1 MKKIHTGLAMKKFSD
16 DIPEGVVQVEVCKK
30 SGFLAT
36 SNCRYSG
43 TAYMEYFVAGT
54 EPVGTCPYHSSLK
67 VCTETGLVANDRCPN
82 VRYVYG
88 RGEYVGNSSL
98 WVTSSG
104 YSKPTNIPLKTCTL
118 H

>member
-1 MKKIHTGLAMKKFSD
+1 MKKIHTGLAMIKFSD

-54 EPVGTCPYHSSLK
+54 EPVGTCPYH
-67 VCTETGLVANDRCPN
+67 
-82 VRYVYG
+82 
-88 RGEYVGNSSL
+88 
-98 WVTSSG
+98 
-104 YSKPTNIPLKTCTL
+104 
-118 H
+118 